1 MRRVLTYPGFLALLL
16 TVTFAGCH
24 QELLPEIGD
33 AISFSFSYPTLA
45 AGTKADLTDES
56 NIGTILL
63 YGSKLSAGA
72 TEKVSFF
79 GPDGSSP
86 STTLEKSG
94 EAWNY
99 DPLKYWEQGASY
111 DFRAIHP
118 SSAVVT
124 TGSYSGEIVVSG
136 FSIGSGYD
144 LMVASQTGV
153 ESATQAGTAVPLEFK
168 HACGAV
174 RFLFKDGNEDYY
186 IKSFELQ
193 GLTTSGTMTYNST
206 NSLPTWGSTSTA
218 TYAWPGTTP
227 WEVPEDYDDGTGLEG
242 WYFIIPQDLTD
253 AAELRFV
260 YTVGA
265 SGTQEIPVTVPLKGG
280 VGVNTSGVTSW
291 ARANAYT
298 YKITIRPDYIS
309 LSVGFDAWEDGA
321 EWSLTD

>member
-1 MRRVLTYPGFLALLL
+1 MTYLATMALLL
-16 TVTFAGCH
+16 TAFTGCR
-24 QELLPEIGD
+24 QEPLPEAGNAIRFSVD
-33 AISFSFSYPTLA
+33 ADYDLSVGTKAELVDLA
-45 AGTKADLTDES
+45 GMQGGTFGAIKLYGSMAGTKVFD
-56 NIGTILL
+56 GTTLSYEASKWS
-63 YGSKLSAGA
+63 YGS
-72 TEKVSFF
+72 V
-79 GPDGSSP
+79 
-86 STTLEKSG
+86 
-94 EAWNY
+94 
-99 DPLKYWEQGASY
+99 KYWVQNGTY
-111 DFRAIHP
+111 DFRAVFP
-118 SSAVVT
+118 ASAGIIGT
-124 TGSYSGEIVVSG
+124 PGSAEIKVAYSMATDN
-136 FSIGSGYD
+136 YD
-144 LMVASQTGV
+144 LMVASKTSV
-153 ESATQAGTAVPLEFK
+153 SANSQVASGNPDIELAFQ
-168 HACGAV
+168 HACTAV
-174 RFLFKDGNEDYY
+174 RFLFKDGENLDYY
-186 IKSFELQ
+186 ITGFSLS
-193 GLTTSGTMTYNST
+193 GLTTSGTMTYNAA
-206 NSLPTWGSTSTA
+206 NALPTWGSTSST